1 MTEVTEEPEH
11 GTVEIKDGEVI
22 YTPDDGYKGPDKFK
36 VKVTD
41 GDGNEEEIIIEI
53 PEEDIPL
60 AGFKLPQTGEGSTLI
75 FNIIGA
81 LIMATGVMLLFLRK
95 KET

>member
-1 MTEVTEEPEH
+1 MRLFIHQTT
-11 GTVEIKDGEVI
+11 GI
-22 YTPDDGYKGPDKFK
+22 KGPDKFK

-95 KET
+95 KKLKN